1 MKQHNKQSHSHRIA
15 ANKRAFSTVISTIIL
30 TSVLLI
36 ILIVATFVST
46 NMLTLQM
53 NSTEFEQAK
62 SNMLLLDD
70 MVQDISLRAG
80 SGGYLQ
86 FNERT
91 GGIGLTQSTMT
102 VTVNVTDNEG
112 TKTIYN
118 NSLTIFN
125 FTYSGGSLTSA
136 ANVDLR
142 GNESMG
148 TLMNMSQSL
157 GYLRVELDKGAKIK
171 LDYDRMRVV
180 QVGLIDGSTNLIEI
194 TFVRLVKGAMGGSG
208 TVNVKLQNV
217 QTITNA
223 TSIPSGNVT
232 IDVIFG
238 QYDPRYTANYT
249 SSGDKTVILFTEVQI
264 MVTKS

>member
-1 MKQHNKQSHSHRIA
+1 
-15 ANKRAFSTVISTIIL
+15 
-30 TSVLLI
+30 
-36 ILIVATFVST
+36 
-46 NMLTLQM
+46 M
-53 NSTEFEQAK
+53 NNTEFEQAK

-91 GGIGLTQSTMT
+91 GGIGLTQSTMP
-102 VTVNVTDNEG
+102 VTVNVTYNEG
-112 TKTIYN
+112 TNHTTIYS

-136 ANVDLR
+136 ASVDLR

-148 TLMNMSQSL
+148 TLMDMSQSL

-180 QVGLIDGSTNLIEI
+180 QVGLIDDSTNLIEI
-194 TFVRLVKGAMGGSG
+194 TFVRLVNVNETMRGSG

-217 QTITNA
+217 QTNTTA
-223 TSIPSGNVT
+223 TLIPSSSIT
-232 IDVIFG
+232 IAVSFG
-238 QYDPRYTANYT
+238 PCHSPPYTPTPYG
-249 SSGDKTVILFTEVQI
+249 SKTVILFTEVQI